1 MPVHLQPAS
10 SGDAAELAGLRTAV
24 AERLTRQFG
33 HGHWSAPVAE
43 AAQWRVI
50 QQGGVFVARQRG
62 RIVGTLRLATR
73 KPWAI
78 DPAYFTHVPR
88 PLYLTD
94 MAVAVESQRRG
105 IGRECMNEAAQI
117 AREWDAGA
125 IRLDAYDAPAGAG
138 PFYAKCG
145 LTEVGRSTYRRNPL
159 IYYEWLIG

>member
-1 MPVHLQPAS
+1 MPVHLEPAS
-10 SGDAAELAGLRTAV
+10 SSDAAELAGLRTAV
-24 AERLTRQFG
+24 AERLTREFG
-33 HGHWSAPVAE
+33 HGHWSAPISE
-43 AAQWRVI
+43 AAQSRVI

-78 DPAYFTHVPR
+78 DPAYFTDVSR

-94 MAVAVESQRRG
+94 MAVAIESQRRG
-105 IGRECMNEAAQI
+105 VGRECMNEAAQI
-117 AREWDAGA
+117 AREWAAGA

-145 LTEVGRSTYRRNPL
+145 LTEVGRAAYRRNPL
-159 IYYEWLIG
+159 IYYEWLIR

>member
-1 MPVHLQPAS
+1 MPVHLEPAS
-10 SGDAAELAGLRTAV
+10 SSDAAELAALRTAV
-24 AERLTRQFG
+24 AERLTREFG
-33 HGHWSAPVAE
+33 HGHWSSPVSE
-43 AAQWRVI
+43 AAQSRMI

-78 DPAYFTHVPR
+78 DPAYFTDVSR
-88 PLYLTD
+88 PIYLTD
-94 MAVAVESQRRG
+94 MAVAIESQRRG

-145 LTEVGRSTYRRNPL
+145 LREVGRSVYRRNPL
-159 IYYEWLIG
+159 IYYEWLRT